1 MNVKRPVTP
10 EIIIGDQPSEEDLLE
25 CKYEGYAGVV
35 NLRNDREPE
44 QPLSTKAEGDKVRA
58 MGMEYLHY
66 GVGGAPLADPGVA
79 GVCDFID
86 RLTGAGGKVL
96 VHCRKGGRA
105 MALVL
110 IQQARAHGWT
120 AAEAIDKGRAGPS
133 GRWATQDDG
142 RELPQP
148 ASLSIPPLYLDLWG
162 EPRASGAISPGRDAG
177 TRTWLGE
184 G

>member
-1 MNVKRPVTP
+1 MNVKKPVTP

-25 CKYEGYAGVV
+25 CTYEGYSGVV

-44 QPLSTKAEGDKVRA
+44 QPLSTGAEGNKVRA
-58 MGMEYLHY
+58 LGMEYLHY

-120 AAEAIDKGRAGPS
+120 AAEAIEKGRALGLQVDGQLKTMVECYLS
-133 GRWATQDDG
+133 GQG
-142 RELPQP
+142 
-148 ASLSIPPLYLDLWG
+148 
-162 EPRASGAISPGRDAG
+162 
-177 TRTWLGE
+177 
-184 G
+184 